1 MVAQARR
8 MKTKKA
14 SCFSFSKNLDYVTHF
29 LSFSLLLPPSL
40 SPPSLPPTTEGS
52 TAMPSPSETT
62 APMSPTGERPHRS
75 KPVSGTSGLVR
86 PTKWTEREVQ
96 RHKMEQIKAKE
107 REMRESKEDAE
118 RSKREARLQRKQ
130 KKEERER
137 LELMGRKVSR
147 TGVTAKD
154 ASTDLRHPHLPLPR

>member
-1 MVAQARR
+1 M
-8 MKTKKA
+8 
-14 SCFSFSKNLDYVTHF
+14 
-29 LSFSLLLPPSL
+29 
-40 SPPSLPPTTEGS
+40 
-52 TAMPSPSETT
+52 
-62 APMSPTGERPHRS
+62 
-75 KPVSGTSGLVR
+75 SGTSGLVR

-147 TGVTAKD
+147 TDVPTKD
-154 ASTDLRHPHLPLPR
+154 AFTDLRHPHLPLPR